1 MVKSSVDDHEF
12 LDRDEWESW
21 GALMML
27 NRTVVQAL
35 DTELRSRHGLAVTE
49 FDVLITLFNA
59 PNHRLGMSALADR
72 VSLSPAGTT
81 HLVTRL
87 ERDGKVRREVDSTD
101 HRKWFTVLTPEGDR
115 TLREARQTHNDV
127 LRRTLFSATSP
138 SDRRTLQRMWRRL
151 ATEHRNR
158 LPTI

>member
-1 MVKSSVDDHEF
+1 MAKSSVDDHEF

-27 NRTVVQAL
+27 NRCVVQAL
-35 DTELRSRHGLAVTE
+35 DAELRSRHGLAVTE

-59 PNHRLGMSALADR
+59 PNQRLGMSALADR
-72 VSLSPAGTT
+72 VLLSPAGTT

-87 ERDGKVRREVDSTD
+87 ERDGKVRREVDPTD
-101 HRKWFTVLTPEGDR
+101 RRKWFTVLTPEGDR
-115 TLREARQTHNDV
+115 TLREARRTHNDV
-127 LRRTLFSATSP
+127 LRRILFSATSP
-138 SDRRTLQRMWRRL
+138 TDRRTLQRIWRRL
-151 ATEHRNR
+151 ATEYRDR